1 VTIHIQVD
9 NFNNK
14 YMVKT
19 ALILLLL
26 YSLSFCNIEKREL
39 EVIDNIS
46 SPHQVQWISNEDLLI
61 VKEKDIFKYNIYSK
75 NLEKIGEREPNSFV
89 SLDSKGE
96 LIFCEFEHFIINSPD
111 EFSTIFRIKNS
122 KEEVIKEIKIFETIR
137 PIRMNESII
146 IAVTAVDFLEEHY
159 YKIDIESE
167 QKEEIAAPNREMSL
181 DIPKYIDARR
191 VFVKDKDLYI
201 IEDMR
206 GNLILYNNLIRTNT
220 IMDILTATFN
230 PVPMRNPRNDAN
242 PNFILWL
249 KSFLA
254 NIYSATVAPKN
265 EPINTPGILPIN
277 PPSIEPSTEP
287 IEPYLDPPAFLVPS
301 APASSS
307 ANVESTDITK
317 RITSINGVMV

>member
-1 VTIHIQVD
+1 MIIHIQVD

-39 EVIDNIS
+39 EVIENIS

-61 VKEKDIFKYNIYSK
+61 VKEKDIFRYNIYSK
-75 NLEKIGEREPNSFV
+75 NLERIGEREPNSFV

-122 KEEVIKEIKIFETIR
+122 KGELIKEMKIFETIR
-137 PIRMNESII
+137 PIRMNESTI
-146 IAVTAVDFLEEHY
+146 IAVTAMDFLEEHY

-167 QKEEIAAPNREMSL
+167 EKEEIAPPDKE
-181 DIPKYIDARR
+181 DGFVIPKYIDARR
-191 VFVKDKDLYI
+191 VFVRERELYV

-220 IMDILTATFN
+220 IMDILIATFN
-230 PVPMRNPRNDAN
+230 PVPMRNPKNETN
-242 PNFILWL
+242 PNFMLWL
-249 KSFLA
+249 KSFFA
-254 NIYSATVAPKN
+254 NIYSPTVAPKN
-265 EPINTPGILPIN
+265 APMNTPGILPIK
-277 PPSIEPSTEP
+277 PPTMEPSTEP

-307 ANVESTDITK
+307 ANVESMDITK